1 MIQRV
6 TFEKSTFADPPA
18 RFEAGTATLAPAVGL
33 GAAVD
38 YLDRIGM
45 VNVAFHERE
54 LMAYATETLSQ
65 ISGLRM
71 IGTAAEKA
79 GAMSFVVDGIS
90 AEDVGRILDQDG
102 IAVRAGHH
110 CAQPTMDRFG
120 VDATV
125 RPSLAVY
132 NNHADIDTLVRAVRR
147 ALRH

>member
-18 RFEAGTATLAPAVGL
+18 RFEAGTATLGPAVGL

-45 VNVAFHERE
+45 VNVALHERE
-54 LMAYATETLSQ
+54 LMAYAMQELAR
-65 ISGLRM
+65 IPGLRL
-71 IGTAAEKA
+71 IGSTPEKA
-79 GAMSFVVDGIS
+79 GALSFVVNGIA
-90 AEDVGRILDQDG
+90 AEDMGRILDQDG

-120 VDATV
+120 VSATV
-125 RPSLAVY
+125 RPSMAVY
-132 NNHADIDTLVRAVRR
+132 NTHGDIDALVRAVRR
-147 ALRH
+147 ALRQ